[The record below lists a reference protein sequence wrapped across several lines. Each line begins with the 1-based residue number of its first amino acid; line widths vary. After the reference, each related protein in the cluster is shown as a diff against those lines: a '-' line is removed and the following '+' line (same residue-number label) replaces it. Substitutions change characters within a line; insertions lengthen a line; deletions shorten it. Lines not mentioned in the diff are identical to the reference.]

1 MSLERHVA
9 HHSSE
14 DEPQGHISIGARP
27 NNTCL
32 GGSLWELY
40 QLYIYIHR
48 VCTYKC
54 YILNG
59 GPRNPNKYGSK
70 PNQRVG
76 PPKFIEERQ
85 RTRERERHIYIYR
98 ERDIYIERESE
109 RGIGSDSG
117 EVATKLPS
125 V

>member
-1 MSLERHVA
+1 M
-9 HHSSE
+9 
-14 DEPQGHISIGARP
+14 
-27 NNTCL
+27 
-32 GGSLWELY
+32 WELY
-40 QLYIYIHR
+40 QLYIYTHR

-98 ERDIYIERESE
+98 ERETYIERE
-109 RGIGSDSG
+109 RVR
-117 EVATKLPS
+117 EV
-125 V
+125 